1 MKKTL
6 RPEFLNRID
15 DILVFNPLTKAH
27 IKKIV
32 DILFERHVRGA
43 LLRQGMDAVL
53 TEAAKIHF
61 TEAGYDPIFGVRPLK
76 RIMQKELI
84 NEISTKILEGDFQQG
99 DQFEVDYLDEH
110 LSLKKQECEK
120 SV

>member
-15 DILVFNPLTKAH
+15 DILVFNPLSKVH
-27 IKKIV
+27 IKIIV
-32 DILFERHVRGA
+32 DILFERHIRSA
-43 LLRQGMDAVL
+43 LIRQGMDAVL

-61 TEAGYDPIFGVRPLK
+61 TEEGYDPIFGARPLK
-76 RIMQKELI
+76 RFMQKELI

-99 DQFEVDYLDEH
+99 DQFEVDYIDEH
-110 LSLKKQECEK
+110 LLLKKLENKK